1 MKTSRLER
9 KVLVNALALLLA
21 VRCQQEEAAKQILA
35 RIYHSMKEKNAKSL
49 MMKTIM
55 LLTPR
60 ERDWLKGLA

>member
-1 MKTSRLER
+1 MKSSRLER

-35 RIYHSMKEKNAKSL
+35 RIYHSMREKQAKSL